1 MNTTDFLSIATAICP
16 DRDCIVFEDK
26 RFTYAQTNERV
37 NQLAHALINLGVAKS
52 DRVGVLAVNC
62 NQYVEAYFAS
72 AKVGAIF
79 VPLNFRAKAEELK
92 YLINRAEI
100 KILVIES
107 RYLETISPIK
117 AQLPTVTHYICIDSK
132 QELCYEDLI
141 ASQSTDDV
149 IIDIDDNDITILMF
163 TSGTTGQPKAVP
175 LGHDAFVTYA
185 LENVEPANPDIAE
198 RTILTV
204 PLYHVAGIQALLPS
218 IYGGR
223 TLIMMRQFELKE
235 WMETVQKEHATRA
248 MLIPTMLKWIID
260 SPDFHTYDLSSLN
273 VITYGAAP
281 MPFEIIKKAIE
292 MMPQVQFIN
301 GYGQTESAS
310 TLTIL
315 GPEDHRIT
323 GTEEE
328 KAKKWKRLQS
338 SIGRPLPDVSIRIV
352 NDEGNV
358 VPPHTVGEINAKGP
372 RIMKGYWGDE
382 QKTAQALTKD
392 GWLRTGDLG
401 YLDEDGYLYLAGRAD
416 DLIIRGGENISPEE
430 VEEVLNSHPKIEES
444 VVIGIP
450 DPEFGEQPVSYVVLK
465 EGETAS
471 TEEIIE
477 FCRERL
483 APFKRPRNVMFIDS
497 LPRNPLGKI
506 LRKKLREEYAQ
517 SEA

>member
-26 RFTYAQTNERV
+26 RFTYAQINERV
-37 NQLAHALINLGVAKS
+37 NQLAHALINLGVAKG

-79 VPLNFRAKAEELK
+79 VPLNFRAKAEELN
-92 YLINRAEI
+92 YMINRAEI
-100 KILVIES
+100 KILFIES
-107 RYLETISPIK
+107 RYLEIISPIK

-132 QELCYEDLI
+132 QELYYEDLI

-149 IIDIDDNDITILMF
+149 ITDIDDNDITILMF

-204 PLYHVAGIQALLPS
+204 PLYHVAGIQAMLPS

-235 WMETVQKEHATRA
+235 WMETVQKERATRA

-281 MPFEIIKKAIE
+281 MPFEVIKKAIE

-310 TLTIL
+310 TLTTL
-315 GPEDHRIT
+315 DPEDHRIT

-338 SIGRPLPDVSIRIV
+338 SIGKPLPDVSIRIV
-352 NDEGNV
+352 DDEGNV
-358 VPPHTVGEINAKGP
+358 VPPHAVGEINAKGP

-382 QKTAQALTKD
+382 QKTAQTLTKD
-392 GWLRTGDLG
+392 GWLRTGDMG

-506 LRKKLREEYAQ
+506 LRKKLREEHAQ
-517 SEA
+517 A